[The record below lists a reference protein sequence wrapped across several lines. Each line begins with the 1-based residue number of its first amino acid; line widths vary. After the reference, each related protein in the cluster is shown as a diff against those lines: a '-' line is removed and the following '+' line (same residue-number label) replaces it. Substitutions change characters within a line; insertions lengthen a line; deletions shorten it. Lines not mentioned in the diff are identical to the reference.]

1 MYTYKIMEIFEI
13 FEDTCSISFPKI
25 FPIIN
30 TFKTIYSCCVDG
42 FGLYT
47 FILKT

>member
-1 MYTYKIMEIFEI
+1 MYTYKIIEIFEI

-25 FPIIN
+25 VLIIN
-30 TFKTIYSCCVDG
+30 KFKTFYSCCVNG